1 MVQVIQGK
9 EGFGSLLGRHVGG
22 GLQQSLS
29 SLAEHKLQ
37 SMLQGHKA
45 TALTDAAVEAGF
57 APELAKFMAHLPP
70 PALTAFLQRL
80 SPGDF
85 GQQQEQQPSMANELQ
100 QLVPEQQQ
108 QQAAP
113 QQRMTPLS
121 GQDAI
126 MQALQQYQQQA
137 PQQMQQQ
144 VTQQP
149 QQMAAQQGAQ
159 QQHAPQQKRASTVAE
174 IFGRPSPEQ
183 QLKVD
188 ALKQQRQQHLE
199 KLSAKQQ
206 QEVDKE
212 TKPYY
217 DEIYK
222 GAKAAK
228 ESDIR
233 LDRMERLIH
242 RGNLTK
248 PGWVAAVES
257 ISKIPVFG
265 VDLSWALHPD
275 TQEFQKLST
284 DFLKNAK
291 DYFGTRLT
299 DADLKAFLQTIPNA
313 KQTNQAK
320 LRVISNLRS
329 FNEIAKIKK
338 KAADDIIKR
347 NNGRRPANFD
357 SLVDDATAPE
367 VDKIANKFKRNINE
381 DALGVI

>member
-1 MVQVIQGK
+1 MVKIINDPNRTIAAQ
-9 EGFGSLLGRHVGG
+9 LGRATGTG
-22 GLQQSLS
+22 I
-29 SLAEHKLQ
+29 ADA
-37 SMLQGHKA
+37 LQG
-45 TALTDAAVEAGF
+45 
-57 APELAKFMAHLPP
+57 LAHGKLNQML
-70 PALTAFLQRL
+70 
-80 SPGDF
+80 
-85 GQQQEQQPSMANELQ
+85 
-100 QLVPEQQQ
+100 QQQ
-108 QQAAP
+108 QSERTASGLSALGIPPQEAQQISMLPPDLQSLIVKNYLQGAESAGLNQALMGLNGEGISPEEGLAPQEIEQEVPQQQKISPFATPQEIAAHFMQQQKAAP
-113 QQRMTPLS
+113 QSQLRQLNKQNQLVAPESAKKPQSFQDILRNPRLS
-121 GQDAI
+121 SDQKLKVA
-126 MQALQQYQQQA
+126 ALQ
-137 PQQMQQQ
+137 
-144 VTQQP
+144 
-149 QQMAAQQGAQ
+149 
-159 QQHAPQQKRASTVAE
+159 
-174 IFGRPSPEQ
+174 
-183 QLKVD
+183 
-188 ALKQQRQQHLE
+188 QQRQQHLE

-347 NNGRRPANFD
+347 NNGRRPASFD